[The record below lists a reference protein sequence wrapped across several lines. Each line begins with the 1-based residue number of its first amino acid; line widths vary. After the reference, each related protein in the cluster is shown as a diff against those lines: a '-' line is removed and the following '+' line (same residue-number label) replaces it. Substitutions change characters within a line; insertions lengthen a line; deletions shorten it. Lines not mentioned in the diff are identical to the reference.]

1 MLEEAWLRTLS
12 ELKKDSAAKA
22 LDPFF
27 HGVFAK
33 RAADQ
38 NRLILNVPNARILS
52 HIKTNYAAPIQSRMQ
67 SLMGHPVAIEF
78 EINESQSLPARE
90 WLHPRY
96 TLENFYAGTN
106 NRVLLRGILATI
118 ESPGRSNPLV
128 IYGPPGSGKTH
139 LVHGFARRCLEQNP
153 NLNILYISGETFRDR
168 YLQSLQ
174 TKSAIEFKKEMR
186 SADIFILDD
195 LHAIRVTSPNSRE
208 ELTHTLSHYLDRGKQ
223 VVVTCE
229 SAPSELRLEPRL
241 ESRILAG
248 LQLAIDPPDQ
258 ALRLELTERIASEF
272 GIRLTKDL
280 MELIS
285 GMIGGGVR
293 ELESALGK
301 LHLIQNQGIEL
312 TASSVEQYL
321 GAYRSNLK
329 SISLEDV
336 LRIVCARFGVSKAD
350 LLGNS
355 RKTEHAVP
363 RHVAMVL
370 AIEHAGLSKSA
381 VARQFQ
387 KRDHTTVIHAQK
399 KVKERLK
406 ASAVFRKTYA
416 SAVEDLCKSP
426 Q

>member
-1 MLEEAWLRTLS
+1 M
-12 ELKKDSAAKA
+12 
-22 LDPFF
+22 DPFF

-33 RAADQ
+33 KAGDQ
-38 NRLILNVPNARILS
+38 NRLVLNVPNARILS
-52 HIKTNYAAPIQSRMQ
+52 HLKANYSTPIQSRMQ
-67 SLMGHPVAIEF
+67 SLLGHPVAIEF
-78 EINESQSLPARE
+78 EIADSAPGAFPD

-106 NRVLLRGILATI
+106 NRILMQGILAAI
-118 ESPGRSNPLV
+118 DSPGVNNPLV
-128 IYGPPGSGKTH
+128 IYGASGAGKTH
-139 LVHGFARRCLEQNP
+139 LVHGIAKRILEQSGQVKV
-153 NLNILYISGETFRDR
+153 LYVTGENFRDQ

-174 TKSAIEFKKEMR
+174 TKSAIDFKQSMR
-186 SADIFILDD
+186 QADIFILDD

-223 VVVTCE
+223 VIITCE
-229 SAPSELRLEPRL
+229 SAPAELRLEPRL

-248 LQLAIDPPDQ
+248 LQLSIDPPDD
-258 ALRLELTERIASEF
+258 AMRFELTERIATENK
-272 GIRLTKDL
+272 IKLPTDL
-280 MELIS
+280 LQLIS
-285 GMIGGGVR
+285 TIVRGGVR

-301 LHLIQNQGIEL
+301 LHLIQNQGIDLNTE
-312 TASSVEQYL
+312 TIERYL
-321 GAYRSNLK
+321 SAYRNTER

-336 LRIVCARFGVSKAD
+336 LRIVGARFGVSRAE

-370 AIEHAGLSKSA
+370 AIEYAGLSKSA

-406 ASAVFRKTYA
+406 ASPVFRKIY
-416 SAVEDLCKSP
+416 SSSVEDLCKTAL
-426 Q
+426 